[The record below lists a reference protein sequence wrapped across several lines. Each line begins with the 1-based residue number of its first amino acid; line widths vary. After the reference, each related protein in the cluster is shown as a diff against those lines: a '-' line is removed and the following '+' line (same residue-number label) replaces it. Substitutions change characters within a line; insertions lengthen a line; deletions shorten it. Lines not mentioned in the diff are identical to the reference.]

1 MFNLLYTDIQSPF
14 EQFEIINIFSHNLAV
29 YILISLNF
37 LIALKLHMD
46 IPKLLNPKDEG
57 DKKEFF
63 NRSFKPKDTKDDDE
77 QNVLLVKL
85 RLQKSQVLTYPASRL
100 RGLSVYTTFILPA
113 NLTPWDIDYLNSLFI
128 NNTHPDYV
136 VRPGRSGGLRLYNR
150 TTHSINETYARPT
163 QNLINAV
170 QFRLL
175 FTSNTK

>member
-113 NLTPWDIDYLNSLFI
+113 NLTP
-128 NNTHPDYV
+128 
-136 VRPGRSGGLRLYNR
+136 
-150 TTHSINETYARPT
+150 
-163 QNLINAV
+163 
-170 QFRLL
+170 
-175 FTSNTK
+175 